1 MYDKS
6 HAFAWL
12 LVPLRNNLSVVVLA
26 LLILVLVL
34 AVLLVL
40 VLIVL
45 LILVLI
51 VLLILVL
58 ILIVHYYTAFS
69 QKIFEGSSGK
79 ESSVISVIPSDTSTK
94 GTRIV
99 CAGQAE
105 LYSHS
110 LDIFH

>member
-1 MYDKS
+1 MALGTLS
-6 HAFAWL
+6 EQF
-12 LVPLRNNLSVVVLA
+12 LSVVVLA
-26 LLILVLVL
+26 LLILILI
-34 AVLLVL
+34 LL
-40 VLIVL
+40 VL
-45 LILVLI
+45 LILVLVLI
-51 VLLILVL
+51 LVVLLILVL
-58 ILIVHYYTAFS
+58 ILILVVHYYTAFS
-69 QKIFEGSSGK
+69 QQIFEGSSGK

>member
-1 MYDKS
+1 MALGTLS
-6 HAFAWL
+6 EQI
-12 LVPLRNNLSVVVLA
+12 LSVVVLA
-26 LLILVLVL
+26 LLIL
-34 AVLLVL
+34 
-40 VLIVL
+40 I
-45 LILVLI
+45 LILL

-58 ILIVHYYTAFS
+58 ILILILILIVLLILVLVLILVVHYYTAFS
-69 QKIFEGSSGK
+69 QQIFEGSSGK